1 MENGRINT
9 PVTCV
14 HIITRMD
21 RGGSAENTLLT
32 VRHLAGDRY
41 HPVLITGPST
51 ESQMSEKERTATE
64 DEIRDLREHGIP
76 VMVCPLL
83 YRRISLWRDP
93 LAFIWLLAALMRL
106 KPQIVHT
113 HTSKAGILGRWAAFF
128 NRVPVICHTPHGHVF
143 YGYFG
148 PLKRAF
154 FIWLERLTSR
164 ITDRIICLTE
174 GEMADHIAFGIAPE
188 HAFLV
193 CPSGVDIE
201 SFKKNGNTRI
211 AKGVRRKLG
220 IPKQGLVV
228 GTVGRHVKVKGH
240 EVLLAAF
247 RRILEK
253 RPDALLCLLG
263 DGPLKEDLE
272 RIAREWEI
280 MDRVRFIPWETDP
293 RPVMSLYDIFVFPS
307 LNEGMGRALV
317 EAMAMAKPV
326 IATRTG
332 GIPDLVQ
339 EGVNGILVPPGDESS
354 LADAM
359 LTLAERP
366 WRMQRMG
373 EMSETLAERF
383 SLRVMMDRIERLY
396 GSLLAGDGK
405 SRGACPS
412 HLAEIRMH
420 HC

>member
-1 MENGRINT
+1 
-9 PVTCV
+9 
-14 HIITRMD
+14 
-21 RGGSAENTLLT
+21 
-32 VRHLAGDRY
+32 VRHLAGGRY

-51 ESQMSEKERTATE
+51 ESEMSEQESTATE
-64 DEIRDLREHGIP
+64 DEIRNLREEGIP
-76 VMVCPLL
+76 VMVCPFL
-83 YRRISLWRDP
+83 YRRISLWHDP
-93 LAFIWLLAALMRL
+93 LAFMWLLATLMRL
-106 KPQIVHT
+106 RPQIVHT
-113 HTSKAGILGRWAAFF
+113 HTSKAGILGRWAAFLT
-128 NRVPVICHTPHGHVF
+128 RVPVICHTPHGHIF

-174 GEMADHIAFGIAPE
+174 GEMADHLSFRIAPE

-201 SFKKNGNTRI
+201 SFKKKGNTRI
-211 AKGVRRKLG
+211 AQGVRKKLG
-220 IPKQGLVV
+220 IPEEGLVV

-240 EVLLAAF
+240 QVLLAAF
-247 RRILEK
+247 RKMLEK
-253 RPDALLCLLG
+253 RPNVLLCLLG
-263 DGPLKEDLE
+263 DGPLKGDLE
-272 RIAREWEI
+272 RTAQEWEI

-383 SLRVMMDRIERLY
+383 SLRVMMERIERLY
-396 GSLLAGDGK
+396 GSLLSGDGSPCNLNI
-405 SRGACPS
+405 SR
-412 HLAEIRMH
+412 LAGMRMH
-420 HC
+420 HCSRH